1 MPAHAVTSFDA
12 TRRSSLTSRI
22 LVRRAGLL
30 ATVVAISAGSLVS
43 RAIAAPDAT
52 AGATA
57 ADPASIETGSTAY
70 AGVVNTDGTLLRSGP
85 SENDYATKR
94 LTKGDQLTVV
104 GMRFEWLKVTPPPG
118 SFCLVPQALITKR
131 GDGTV
136 GRVTLNA
143 ATVRV
148 GSELTPSK
156 HKVPMR
162 LEVGTDVKIVGEVD
176 EFYKIEP
183 PEGIFLYVDKR
194 FVDPILNAPARNATP
209 APTGPTAVV
218 PTTPDNTSTAGTT
231 GTTTVE
237 PPAPGPV
244 ASTPQQQSNGNGSF
258 TVSSDPNAGPASFTP
273 PADAGSA
280 TPGTPAPGG
289 PIVTTTSEPAT
300 SASPAG
306 APTSV
311 QVEPTRTEPRT
322 PSTKPAV
329 AAKSNAL
336 SPRQVVDSFVS
347 LEKQYDEAG
356 KQQITDQPIDT
367 LLAGYSELLTEPNL
381 QPASRQIVEFRV
393 QTLQVRKETRDQ
405 YVAAQKDLA
414 DAEARRR
421 EQLAE
426 EQELQ
431 QRVQETAITRYQ
443 GLGKLTV
450 SSLQVGG
457 ASLYRLVDPNT
468 GRTVVY
474 IRTDAPQV
482 AEHMNQ
488 FVGIKGKVVKNEK
501 MRLTYIEPESF
512 DNVDVKLVS
521 TKVFA
526 EYTPP
531 SLIGTASTASPQ

>member
-1 MPAHAVTSFDA
+1 MEVPVMPADVLVVSSFA
-12 TRRSSLTSRI
+12 IR
-22 LVRRAGLL
+22 VRRWGALAAAVGL
-30 ATVVAISAGSLVS
+30 TVGAITTVPAF
-43 RAIAAPDAT
+43 AQ
-52 AGATA
+52 TA
-57 ADPASIETGSTAY
+57 ADPANIETGATSY

-94 LTKGDQLTVV
+94 LSKGDQITVV
-104 GMRFEWLKVTPPPG
+104 GMRFEWLKIAPPPG

-131 GDGTV
+131 GDGSI
-136 GRVTLNA
+136 GRVTTSA

-176 EFYKIEP
+176 EFFKIEP
-183 PEGIFLYVDKR
+183 PEGVFLYVDKR
-194 FVDPILNAPARNATP
+194 FVDPVLPGTGVKPTAPTQTTSTGSEPTQVATGTP
-209 APTGPTAVV
+209 AQPDTTAKPPVDPTSPAVPV
-218 PTTPDNTSTAGTT
+218 Q
-231 GTTTVE
+231 
-237 PPAPGPV
+237 PPVG
-244 ASTPQQQSNGNGSF
+244 QQSKGDGTF
-258 TVSSDPNAGPASFTP
+258 VVSSDQP
-273 PADAGSA
+273 GSG
-280 TPGTPAPGG
+280 TPGVATDPAG
-289 PIVTTTSEPAT
+289 PIVTSTGQT
-300 SASPAG
+300 
-306 APTSV
+306 PT
-311 QVEPTRTEPRT
+311 QVEPPTHVDPVADVKPA

-329 AAKSNAL
+329 AVKPNAL

-347 LEKQYDEAG
+347 LEKQYDDAG
-356 KQQITDQPIDT
+356 KLVITEQPIDT

-405 YVAAQKDLA
+405 YVTAQKELA
-414 DAEARRR
+414 EAEARRR

-450 SSLQVGG
+450 SSLQIGG

-474 IRTDAPQV
+474 IRTDSPEV
-482 AEHMNQ
+482 AEHMGQ
-488 FVGIKGKVVKNEK
+488 FIGIKGKVVKNEK

-512 DNVDVKLVS
+512 AEVDVKLVS

-531 SLIGTASTASPQ
+531 SLIANASAGQ